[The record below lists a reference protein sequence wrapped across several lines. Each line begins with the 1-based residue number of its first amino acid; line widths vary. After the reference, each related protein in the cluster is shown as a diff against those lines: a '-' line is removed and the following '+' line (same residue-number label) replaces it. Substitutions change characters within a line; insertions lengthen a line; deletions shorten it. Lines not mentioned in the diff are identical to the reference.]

1 MKVNSIN
8 QQNSQNFKGVA
19 SWIAKSPKVAAGVA
33 GLAGSSVI
41 AQKIVMSGAE
51 ATIAPIVDIGVG
63 KALTAASG
71 ETDGKT
77 NESSKVQAIRTFSQA
92 VGGTIIGVIIRL
104 ACITAMT
111 ALCAKLGKNVGTEIG
126 KVLSKGIGI
135 ENAYKFQEN
144 ASKNGKLI
152 GGALATVVMFVTNF
166 IIDVPFIN
174 WVNKQTTNVV
184 NNIQKNK
191 SKQPQE
197 TEVK

>member
-1 MKVNSIN
+1 MKLNSIN
-8 QQNSQNFKGVA
+8 QQNNQNFKGVA
-19 SWIAKSPKVAAGVA
+19 SWIAKNPKVAAGVA

-77 NESSKVQAIRTFSQA
+77 NESSKVQAIRTFSKA

-126 KVLSKGIGI
+126 KALSKNIDI